1 MRKKLVVFSAVLL
14 AGMLSLA
21 SGSLYAQHNKNG
33 AAPDV
38 TGTWNMTLSSHQI
51 ALELKQEG
59 KKVTGTLMMPNGDL
73 PVSGEFVDG
82 KLSLATVTEG
92 SSNTMQLKLN
102 GKLQEDGTL
111 AGEFESPRG
120 RAEWSAERLK
130 KRN

>member
-1 MRKKLVVFSAVLL
+1 MRKRFVVFCAVLL
-14 AGMLSLA
+14 VGLSSLA
-21 SGSLYAQHNKNG
+21 TYAQQNKNG

-38 TGTWNMTLSSHQI
+38 TGTWNMTLHSHQI

-92 SSNTMQLKLN
+92 SSNTAQMKLD

-111 AGEFESPRG
+111 AGEFVSPRG

>member
-1 MRKKLVVFSAVLL
+1 MRKRFVVFIVALL
-14 AGMLSLA
+14 AGMSSLA
-21 SGSLYAQHNKNG
+21 SGALSAQHNKNG
-33 AAPDV
+33 ATPDV
-38 TGTWNMTLSSHQI
+38 TGTWNMTLHSHQI

-92 SSNTMQLKLN
+92 NSNTAQLKLD

-111 AGEFESPRG
+111 AGEFVSPRG
-120 RAEWSAERLK
+120 RAEWTAERLK